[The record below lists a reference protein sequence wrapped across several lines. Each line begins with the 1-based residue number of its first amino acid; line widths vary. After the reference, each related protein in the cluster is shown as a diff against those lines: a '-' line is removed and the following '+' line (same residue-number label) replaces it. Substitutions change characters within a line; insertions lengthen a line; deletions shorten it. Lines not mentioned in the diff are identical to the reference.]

1 MRGCASRSWFRGS
14 APPSRSDPALPSLT
28 VLPLTAAVPLSLR
41 RRFLQDE
48 VPMYVHEESFEGRK
62 LHDVINERHE
72 NPKYLPGITL
82 PDNIVA
88 DSDIRRVVSGAHVL
102 VFVMPHQF
110 IKGLCQRMQGH
121 VTPGA
126 KAISLVKGFDCE
138 NNQINLMSEYIRK
151 TLGIEC
157 CSLSGANVAEGVAQE
172 QFRSGTRDRDAAI
185 GNAAAA
191 AAAAA

>member
-1 MRGCASRSWFRGS
+1 
-14 APPSRSDPALPSLT
+14 
-28 VLPLTAAVPLSLR
+28 
-41 RRFLQDE
+41 
-48 VPMYVHEESFEGRK
+48 MYVHEESFEGRK

-82 PDNIVA
+82 PENVVA

-172 QFRSGTRDRDAAI
+172 QFRYGRGHGRCDWKCSSTGSSVVSACDTVLTRPRAARCFVFCFVC
-185 GNAAAA
+185 AVFRA
-191 AAAAA
+191 